1 MSGTL
6 GLHSET
12 WRTVPSDSSVLIFA
26 STHLLARPVGHDSG
40 IIIMDFPMDM
50 TKFQEVINQ
59 AVHQAMIN
67 LSNGLSNT
75 VHSVVRGT
83 IASNLS
89 HQYNHNASQP
99 MVFQHPASAQ
109 ICGCQYYASAP
120 QPMGC

>member
-1 MSGTL
+1 MVLLSKL
-6 GLHSET
+6 GEQL
-12 WRTVPSDSSVLIFA
+12 PLDSSVLIFV
-26 STHLLARPVGHDSG
+26 STHLLACSAGYDSG

-99 MVFQHPASAQ
+99 MVF
-109 ICGCQYYASAP
+109 
-120 QPMGC
+120 